1 MTRKTYGYEP
11 NYEIDRFDPY
21 DIDPNIWQGLDN
33 TCAIRSQEI
42 ILRDYG
48 IIIPKDMLVKYA
60 TEQGWFD
67 PDPNNGGT
75 PKGYIGNLIDAC
87 GIKTVRTEN
96 ATIYDIIA
104 ELRAGH
110 RVIVSLDANEL
121 WVKNESNIFNRLFG
135 ETVNRV
141 NDAIQNMN
149 GLEGANHA
157 LVVAGVNV
165 NPLNPL
171 DVKVVLIDSGDGK
184 VCIEYSLKD
193 FQNAWADGHCQ
204 MVSTTVPAPYQYN
217 YHTHQMEPSG
227 FDTDFVPSMVE
238 LPEGLDNGFVLADSY
253 FSDYEDFQPIYDD
266 ERVIEIEDLPCFEAC
281 SDVVD
286 EASGSGN
293 EDNSEAWSN
302 TETDYRED
310 NDMSVDISD
319 DIDDD
324 SFGSGA
330 DELLSIDYGNDNS
343 YYGEYLDD
351 TLSSQNEID
360 NEQ

>member
-11 NYEIDRFDPY
+11 NYEIDRYDPY

-48 IIIPKDMLVKYA
+48 IIIPKDVLVEYA
-60 TEQGWFD
+60 TEHGWFA

-75 PKGYIGNLIDAC
+75 PKCYIGNLIDAC
-87 GIKTVRTEN
+87 GIRTVRTEN

-110 RVIVSLDANEL
+110 RVMVSLDADEL
-121 WVKNESNIFNRLFG
+121 WVKNEPNLFDRLFG
-135 ETVNRV
+135 EAINRV
-141 NDAIQNMN
+141 NDTIQNMR
-149 GLEGANHA
+149 GVEGANHA

-165 NPLNPL
+165 NPHDPS

-217 YHTHQMEPSG
+217 YHTHQIEPSG

-238 LPEGLDNGFVLADSY
+238 LPEGLDNGFVLADSFY
-253 FSDYEDFQPIYDD
+253 SDYSNYSPTYDII
-266 ERVIEIEDLPCFEAC
+266 EHVVEIEDIAEEGLQII
-281 SDVVD
+281 
-286 EASGSGN
+286 SG
-293 EDNSEAWSN
+293 
-302 TETDYRED
+302 
-310 NDMSVDISD
+310 DISD
-319 DIDDD
+319 DNFYYSGEREQDDWND
-324 SFGSGA
+324 LG
-330 DELLSIDYGNDNS
+330 DESNSNDEND
-343 YYGEYLDD
+343 EDEVL
-351 TLSSQNEID
+351 
-360 NEQ
+360 NEQEGVSFDDEHEMQNSDVDYNENDYEDDY

>member
-11 NYEIDRFDPY
+11 NYELDRYDLY

-48 IIIPKDMLVKYA
+48 IIIPKDVLVDYA
-60 TEQGWFD
+60 TEHGWFD
-67 PDPNNGGT
+67 PDPDKGGT

-87 GIKTVRTEN
+87 GIRTVRTEN

-110 RVIVSLDANEL
+110 RVMVSLDADEL
-121 WVKNESNIFNRLFG
+121 WVKNEPNLFNRLFG
-135 ETVNRV
+135 EAVNRV
-141 NDAIQNMN
+141 NDTIQNMR
-149 GLEGANHA
+149 GVEGANHA

-165 NPLNPL
+165 NPHDPS

-238 LPEGLDNGFVLADSY
+238 LPEGLDNGFVLADSFY
-253 FSDYEDFQPIYDD
+253 SDYSNYSPTYDSIEHIVELEDIAEEGSQIISRGIGDENFYSSGESEHDDWNDLGDEPNSNDENDEDDMLNEQEDISFDD
-266 ERVIEIEDLPCFEAC
+266 EHEMQN
-281 SDVVD
+281 SDVD
-286 EASGSGN
+286 YN
-293 EDNSEAWSN
+293 EN
-302 TETDYRED
+302 D
-310 NDMSVDISD
+310 NDD
-319 DIDDD
+319 D
-324 SFGSGA
+324 
-330 DELLSIDYGNDNS
+330 Y
-343 YYGEYLDD
+343 
-351 TLSSQNEID
+351 
-360 NEQ
+360 